1 VIGVVNKADVQGN
14 ILRGY
19 AFPCA
24 THLLVHLS
32 HVGAAR
38 RWLGGLVDSITTA
51 QDWPK
56 GAKPVVAQNIAVT
69 AAGLVALG
77 VPESYVHAC
86 DAAFLDGMARRAP
99 RLGDAGPSG
108 PDHWDEG
115 LGTGAGHVLV
125 SVYGATGHD
134 QKRAVAG
141 LRRGMDDAGIDVVH
155 RQTAQ
160 SLPDGV
166 EHFGFSDG
174 RGQPGIA
181 GAAQAGGD
189 GYVDWFRRRRPFP
202 LGEFLLGHRDLNG
215 VRAPGP
221 PGPLGRNSTY
231 LVYRKLSQDVV
242 VFEQFVKDQAARCGL
257 DEALVKAKIIGRW
270 PDGTPLVLS
279 PEHPERAISTD
290 ASRINAFRYGGDP
303 DGYRCPLGAHIRR
316 TNPRDGLGYGTS
328 MSARHRMIRR
338 GMPYGEPLRNGDAGH
353 RDRAGQSDSHSDRGL
368 LFFCFVADIERQF
381 EFVQTQWCNDGNA
394 FGLGRD
400 PDVLVGARTDQAK
413 MVVHDPKRPRFLWP
427 LPPLVTTRGGEYL
440 LAPSLTGLRAL
451 AAGRVGE

>member
-1 VIGVVNKADVQGN
+1 VTGPVNKADVQGN

-19 AFPCA
+19 RFPCA
-24 THLLVHLS
+24 THLLVHLP

-38 RWLGGLVDSITTA
+38 RWLAGLVDSITTA
-51 QDWPK
+51 EDWPK
-56 GAKPVVAQNIAVT
+56 GTKPVVAHNVAVT

-77 VPESYVHAC
+77 VPESYVDAC
-86 DAAFLDGMARRAP
+86 DPAFLDGMARRAP

-108 PDHWDEG
+108 PDHWDAG

-125 SVYGATGHD
+125 SVYGATPPD
-134 QKRAVAG
+134 QKRAVAS
-141 LRRGMDDAGIDVVH
+141 LRRRMDEAGIDVVH
-155 RQTAQ
+155 HQSAH
-160 SLPDGV
+160 SLPDGI

-174 RGQPGIA
+174 RGQPGVP
-181 GAAQAGGD
+181 GEAQTGGD

-242 VFEQFVKDQAARCGL
+242 AFEQFVKDQAARCDL
-257 DEALVKAKIIGRW
+257 PEALIKAKIIGRW

-279 PEHPERAISTD
+279 PDRRQPAISCD
-290 ASRINAFRYGGDP
+290 ASRINAFGYRGDP

-316 TNPRDGLGYGTS
+316 TNPRDGLGYGTA

-338 GMPYGEPLRNGDAGH
+338 GMPYGKGLSRNGHADH
-353 RDRAGQSDSHSDRGL
+353 SDRASQSDRGL
-368 LFFCFVADIERQF
+368 LFLCFVADIERQF

-413 MVVHDPKRPRFLWP
+413 MVVHDPKKPRFLWP

-440 LAPSLTGLRAL
+440 LVPSLAGLRAL
-451 AAGRVGE
+451 AAGRVGH

>member
-1 VIGVVNKADVQGN
+1 VIGIVDKADVQGN

-19 AFPCA
+19 TFPRA
-24 THLLVHLS
+24 THLLVHL
-32 HVGAAR
+32 GDIAAAR

-51 QDWPK
+51 EDWPK
-56 GAKPVVAQNIAVT
+56 DAKPVVAHNVAVT

-77 VPESYVHAC
+77 VPESYVEAC
-86 DAAFLDGMARRAP
+86 DPAFLDGMARRAP
-99 RLGDAGPSG
+99 RLGDTGASG
-108 PDHWDEG
+108 PEHWDAG
-115 LGTGAGHVLV
+115 LGTGAGHALV
-125 SVYGATGHD
+125 SIYAATHGD
-134 QKRAVAG
+134 LDRAVNG
-141 LRRGMDDAGIDVVH
+141 VRRRMADNGIEIVH
-155 RQTAQ
+155 TQTAQ
-160 SLPDGV
+160 SLPGSI

-174 RGQPGIA
+174 RGQPGIT

-215 VRAPGP
+215 ARTPGP

-242 VFEQFVKDQAARCGL
+242 AFDQFVKDQAARCDM
-257 DEALVKAKIIGRW
+257 DETMVRAKIIGRW
-270 PDGTPLVLS
+270 PDGTPLALS
-279 PEHPERAISTD
+279 PDHPEPAISGD
-290 ASRINAFRYGGDP
+290 PSRINAFRYGADP

-316 TNPRDGLGYGTS
+316 TNPRDALGYGTS

-338 GMPYGEPLRNGDAGH
+338 GMPYGPPLSTSGH
-353 RDRAGQSDSHSDRGL
+353 DRQRDRGL
-368 LFFCFVADIERQF
+368 LFLCFVADIERQF

-400 PDVLVGARTDQAK
+400 PDVLVGARNDGAK

-440 LAPSLTGLRAL
+440 LAPSLPGLRAL
-451 AAGRVGE
+451 AAGRVGR